1 MKVIQHSSHSGEVL
15 QAAKYIRRTLRS
27 GAPGVSQPRL
37 AIILGSGLGDFA
49 DGLASQKK
57 IAFAS
62 IPHFSSPSVIGHAGL
77 LVFGKAAGIAVCCV
91 RGRIHYYERQDMEA
105 VTFPVRVLAALGL
118 KRLVVTNAAGGITP
132 NLKAG
137 DLMLIRDHLGF
148 FLPNPLLG
156 DNLDGLGPRFL
167 DMSQCYSP
175 GFRQLAL
182 RCGRKAKLSL
192 KQGVYA
198 GVSGPSYE
206 TPAEITMLKRLGA
219 NAVGMSTV
227 PEVIVARHMGM
238 ECLGISCITN
248 LAAGISKSDLSHE
261 EVLRLSRRID
271 PDLTRLLNS
280 LCHEIAD
287 GSKS

>member
-1 MKVIQHSSHSGEVL
+1 MKAVQHWSHSGKVL
-15 QAAKYIRRTLRS
+15 QAAKYIGRTLRS

-49 DGLASQKK
+49 DSLASQKK

-62 IPHFSSPSVIGHAGL
+62 IPHFPSPSVIGHAGL
-77 LVFGKAAGIAVCCV
+77 LVFGKAAGIDVCCV
-91 RGRIHYYERQDMEA
+91 RGRIHYYERQDMKA

-118 KRLVVTNAAGGITP
+118 KRLVVTNAAGGIRP

-156 DNLDGLGPRFL
+156 DNLDGLGRRFP

-219 NAVGMSTV
+219 DAVGMSTV

-248 LAAGISKSDLSHE
+248 LAAGISKSHLRHE
-261 EVLRLSRRID
+261 EVLRLGRRID

-280 LCHEIAD
+280 LCREIAD
-287 GSKS
+287 RSKP